1 MKRCFQLSIIAMC
14 CLLQQIVLSQDIIN
28 PYLSYSTNQY
38 PSIFYGGNVPLNYN
52 FEHPM
57 VFGDISSYKSPNNLY
72 YLGEY
77 ELCVRKHFWWDLLG
91 FENVP
96 FPTNVSVSYQYEMV
110 SFPFTMNCAFTNSTN
125 QNSSDPPGCNFEST
139 QDRFLYMPDPS
150 STQHVNTL
158 TEDYWVYSVNG
169 LTWSNKLYNKT
180 NIQKIDASGYSSG
193 VLAGAGSPY
202 IANTLVSAAF
212 EATNGIGNSNGNEDR
227 KAIPHT
233 VIKHT
238 LNLHNG
244 VNASPSNIVLS
255 YFFYYDNTRGRM
267 RFYPFVPINSQG
279 GSQNS
284 HDVIFVPEIITNLH
298 QDNAGNYD
306 KPHEYDDNYNSDL
319 ILPGGVLNYFPTGE
333 LPLYPLCGNSPCSL
347 PLPGN
352 TFATGPFVDFIY
364 PSPFT
369 LYSAPLRSSGSQ
381 YLAGYELNQS
391 SQIAPLPGIRH
402 SYFIDQNTD
411 LNIINPTEKEIY
423 NPSETTITA
432 SNFVFPQDYTFKT
445 IRGVYPSEAEALA
458 SRIIEN
464 GCDANTDLRE
474 VPVKTDLTTEN
485 TTDAVNFPLSALPA
499 TQHLYASRYY
509 LENNSKLTVQQCV
522 SLFDCTF
529 DVKQGATLLFDD
541 YPAHYGKEDYS
552 YDRANTRFKIQTLGG
567 AVLRNYNDVQ
577 YLQNGDITQTLPLHY
592 KAIREIYAGSN
603 VDPDQDIPKQDYVAQ
618 GGSNITM
625 QAGEVIYLKEGFHAM
640 SGSNVHIMPT
650 SPGGSAGPCNLPIAA
665 RMAAATQQHQQKKYE
680 TLPALNIY
688 PNPTANVVKLHNRFM
703 PLKAE
708 RLVIVDVYGR
718 TVYEQVNFNSILHTP
733 DFSHEPDGMYM
744 AKVMQQGKTETLK
757 FMVQH

>member
-1 MKRCFQLSIIAMC
+1 MC

-445 IRGVYPSEAEALA
+445 I
-458 SRIIEN
+458 
-464 GCDANTDLRE
+464 
-474 VPVKTDLTTEN
+474 
-485 TTDAVNFPLSALPA
+485 
-499 TQHLYASRYY
+499 
-509 LENNSKLTVQQCV
+509 
-522 SLFDCTF
+522 
-529 DVKQGATLLFDD
+529 
-541 YPAHYGKEDYS
+541 
-552 YDRANTRFKIQTLGG
+552 
-567 AVLRNYNDVQ
+567 
-577 YLQNGDITQTLPLHY
+577 
-592 KAIREIYAGSN
+592 
-603 VDPDQDIPKQDYVAQ
+603 
-618 GGSNITM
+618 
-625 QAGEVIYLKEGFHAM
+625 
-640 SGSNVHIMPT
+640 
-650 SPGGSAGPCNLPIAA
+650 
-665 RMAAATQQHQQKKYE
+665 
-680 TLPALNIY
+680 
-688 PNPTANVVKLHNRFM
+688 
-703 PLKAE
+703 
-708 RLVIVDVYGR
+708 
-718 TVYEQVNFNSILHTP
+718 
-733 DFSHEPDGMYM
+733 
-744 AKVMQQGKTETLK
+744 
-757 FMVQH
+757 